1 MRSRPPS
8 RARPSRGCEP
18 LSEPDQQL
26 DQTGTLAEETG
37 PLLDQEFLAKVGRL
51 DIVSRKI
58 LQGKIKG
65 EKRSKKRGQ
74 SVEFA
79 DHRQYA
85 PGDDLRFLDWSIYA
99 RLDRLMIKLFQ
110 EEEDLHVYL
119 LLDASASM
127 NYGRPNKFRYAQK
140 VVAALGY
147 IGLVNMNRVGV
158 GTFSTALDR
167 SLRPE
172 RGRRNLQKMIRFLEE
187 TPCEGKTD
195 LGAACKR
202 FAQEHPR
209 RGVVIVVS
217 DFLDRKGYQDA
228 VRFFVAR
235 KMDVFCLQVLSP
247 QELDPPLAGDLKLI
261 DAEDGEETEVT
272 VSGPLLAAYKRNLQ
286 AFMGGLKEFCH
297 KRGARY
303 LCAST
308 AMPFERLVLDQLR
321 LHGIIR

>member
-1 MRSRPPS
+1 V
-8 RARPSRGCEP
+8 
-18 LSEPDQQL
+18 SEADRQL
-26 DQTGTLAEETG
+26 DQVGTLSEESG
-37 PLLDQEFLAKVGRL
+37 PLLDQAFLSKIGRL

-127 NYGRPNKFRYAQK
+127 DYGRPNKFRYAQRI
-140 VVAALGY
+140 VAALGY

-158 GTFSTALDR
+158 GAFSTGLDR
-167 SLRPE
+167 VMRPE
-172 RGRRNLQKMIRFLEE
+172 RGRRNLQKLLRFLEE
-187 TPCEGKTD
+187 TPCEGQTD
-195 LGAACKR
+195 LGAACRR
-202 FAQEHPR
+202 FAMEHR
-209 RGVVIVVS
+209 QRGVVILVS
-217 DFLDRKGYQDA
+217 DFLDRHGYDDA

-272 VSGPLLAAYKRNLQ
+272 VSGPLLAAYKRNLD
-286 AFMGGLKEFCH
+286 AFIGGLRDFCH
-297 KRGARY
+297 ARGARY
-303 LCAST
+303 LTAST
-308 AMPFERLVLDQLR
+308 AMPFERLILDQLR
-321 LHGIIR
+321 LLGVVR

>member
-1 MRSRPPS
+1 V
-8 RARPSRGCEP
+8 AH
-18 LSEPDQQL
+18 SETDFDQQL
-26 DQTGTLAEETG
+26 DQTGTLAEEDG
-37 PLLDQEFLAKVGRL
+37 PLLDQSFLSKIGRL

-110 EEEDLHVYL
+110 EEEDLRIYVL
-119 LLDASASM
+119 VDSSASM
-127 NYGRPNKFRYAQK
+127 DYGRPNKFRYVQK
-140 VVAALGY
+140 VAAALGY
-147 IGLVNMNRVGV
+147 IGLVNQNRVGL
-158 GTFSTALDR
+158 GTFSSQLDR
-167 SLRPE
+167 VFRPE
-172 RGRRNLQKMIRFLEE
+172 RGRRNLPKMISFLEN
-187 TPCEGKTD
+187 TPCEGRTN
-195 LGAACKR
+195 LGVACKR
-202 FAQEHPR
+202 FAQEHR
-209 RGVVIVVS
+209 QKGVVILIS
-217 DFLDRKGYQDA
+217 DFLDRHGYEDA
-228 VRFFVAR
+228 VRFFTAR

-272 VSGPLLAAYKRNLQ
+272 ISQPLLDAYKKNL
-286 AFMGGLKEFCH
+286 AALIGGLREFCH

-303 LCAST
+303 LSAST
-308 AMPFERLVLDQLR
+308 AMPFDRLILDQLR
-321 LHGIIR
+321 IYGVVR

>member
-1 MRSRPPS
+1 M
-8 RARPSRGCEP
+8 
-18 LSEPDQQL
+18 SEDERRL
-26 DQTGTLAEETG
+26 DQSGTLAEDDA

-58 LQGKIKG
+58 LQGRVKG
-65 EKRSKKRGQ
+65 EKRSKRRGQ

-119 LLDASASM
+119 LVDASGSM
-127 NYGRPNKFRYAQK
+127 DYGRPNKFRYAQR
-140 VVAALGY
+140 VVAALAY
-147 IGLVNMNRVGV
+147 IGLVNMNRVGI
-158 GTFSTALDR
+158 GTFSSQLDR
-167 SLRPE
+167 VLRPE
-172 RGRRNLQKMIRFLEE
+172 RGRRNLRKVLTFLEQ
-187 TPCEGKTD
+187 TPCGGRTD

-202 FAQEHPR
+202 FAQEHSR
-209 RGVVIVVS
+209 RGVVILVS
-217 DFLDRKGYQDA
+217 DFLDRGGYEDA

-235 KMDVFCLQVLSP
+235 RMDVFCLQILSP

-261 DAEDGEETEVT
+261 DVEDGDETEVT
-272 VSGPLLAAYKRNLQ
+272 VSGPLLEAYQRNL
-286 AFMGGLKEFCH
+286 ASFLAGLREFCH

-303 LCAST
+303 LSAST
-308 AMPFERLVLDQLR
+308 AMPFDRLVIEQLR
-321 LHGIIR
+321 LHGVLR